1 MPWLLLLASYLLGA
15 VPSSYLAGK
24 LTRGIDLRQHGSG
37 NLGATNTFRV
47 LGPAIA
53 LPVLGFDL
61 LKGWAPTFFF
71 PGWDGSAMGEWALL
85 YGVAAIVGHV
95 YPVYMGFRGGKGVA
109 TSGGVLLALAPRA
122 VLVGILVWATVVYLT
137 RIVSVASL
145 AAAVAVPPMV
155 ALTRGPDIVFWASVG
170 LSLFVVYAH
179 RSNIRR
185 LLRGEEHR
193 FDRRKVE
200 GTK

>member
-1 MPWLLLLASYLLGA
+1 MRWLLLVGSYLLGA
-15 VPSSYLAGK
+15 LPSSYLAGK

-47 LGPAIA
+47 LGPRIA

-61 LKGWAPTFFF
+61 LKGWAPTYFF
-71 PGWDGSAMGEWALL
+71 PRWDGGSETAWALL
-85 YGVAAIVGHV
+85 YGAAAIVGHV
-95 YPVYMGFRGGKGVA
+95 YPVYMRFRGGKGVA
-109 TSGGVLLALAPRA
+109 TGAGVLLALAPRA
-122 VLVGILVWATVVYLT
+122 VLVGIFVWATVVFLT
-137 RIVSVASL
+137 RIVSLASL
-145 AAAVAVPPMV
+145 AAAVAVPPV
-155 ALTRGPDIVFWASVG
+155 ILFTRGLGLIFWASIG
-170 LSLFVVYAH
+170 LSIFVIYAH

-193 FDRRKVE
+193 FGGRRVE